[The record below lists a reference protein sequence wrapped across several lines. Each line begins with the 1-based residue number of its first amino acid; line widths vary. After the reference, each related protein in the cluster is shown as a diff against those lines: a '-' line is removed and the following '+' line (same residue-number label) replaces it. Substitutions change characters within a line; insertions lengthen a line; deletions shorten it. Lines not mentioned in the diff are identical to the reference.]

1 MRKFFARVF
10 NLLVISFILA
20 VALWYYAVGVQGPI
34 ITRSFK
40 VQVTP
45 INLAN
50 GVYITNEIGDVTVKA
65 EGSSKVI
72 LGINAS
78 DFTALVNLAGKEEG
92 EYLVPV
98 EVRPPSS
105 SIKIKSV
112 SPAKVKVSLEKI
124 STMKLPII
132 VKFTGKPDPNF
143 VPANPI
149 LTPTEVTLTGPMS
162 RLRNIKSVYV
172 EVNLTGVSKPSTFVL
187 PVMLS
192 VKDDASVDSV
202 QVNPSSCVV
211 KLPGKNPIITKTV
224 PVVPD
229 ISGVPFEGFAVK
241 SVTVDPSVVTL
252 QGSFSDLNGVSSVST
267 VPIDINGITES
278 KKYTVKFTLP
288 DDVEASNRKT
298 ECTVSVSVVPLKKE
312 ALEVPLTVNY
322 DSVKYDV
329 SVSVQTVS
337 VILYGFPD
345 ELKSITGSTVSA
357 LVDVSNFTEGEYD
370 VPVTVRGLPKGSVIA
385 TIVPRTVHL
394 KITKKEATP

>member
-1 MRKFFARVF
+1 MRKFFAKVF
-10 NLLVISFILA
+10 NLGVISFILA
-20 VALWYYAVGVQGPI
+20 ASLWYYAVGVQGPI

-50 GVYITNEIGDVTVKA
+50 GVYITNEIEDVTVKA

-105 SIKIKSV
+105 SIKVKAI
-112 SPAKVKVSLEKI
+112 SPEKVKVSLEKI
-124 STMKLPII
+124 STIKLPII
-132 VKFTGKPDPNF
+132 VKFTGTPDQNF

-172 EVNLTGVSKPSTFVL
+172 EINLTGVSKASTFVL

-192 VKDDASVDSV
+192 VKDNTSVESV

-211 KLPGKNPIITKTV
+211 KLPGKNPTITKTV
-224 PVVPD
+224 PVIPN

-241 SVTVDPSVVTL
+241 SVSVEPSVVTL
-252 QGSFSDLNGVSSVST
+252 KGSFSDLSNVDSVST
-267 VPIDINGITES
+267 NQIDINGITES
-278 KKYTVKFTLP
+278 KKYTAKFVLP
-288 DDVEASNRKT
+288 DNVKVSSGES
-298 ECTVSVSVVPLKKE
+298 ECTVNINIVPLKKE
-312 ALEVPLTVNY
+312 ILKIPLTINY
-322 DSVKYDV
+322 DNVKYDI
-329 SVSVQTVS
+329 SVSVQSVS

-345 ELKSITGSTVSA
+345 ELKNISEQTVSA
-357 LVDVSNFTEGEYD
+357 IIDVSNFTEGEYD

-385 TIVPRTVHL
+385 TVIPHIVHI
-394 KITKKEATP
+394 KITEKGAAP

>member
-1 MRKFFARVF
+1 MRKFFAKVF
-10 NLLVISFILA
+10 NLGVISFILA
-20 VALWYYAVGVQGPI
+20 IALWYYAVGVQGPI
-34 ITRSFK
+34 ITRSFR

-50 GVYITNEIGDVTVKA
+50 GVYITNEIADVTVKA

-124 STMKLPII
+124 STVKLPII
-132 VKFTGKPDPNF
+132 VKFTGVPDENF

-149 LTPTEVTLTGPMS
+149 LTPSEVTLTGPMS
-162 RLRNIKSVYV
+162 KLRNIKNVYV
-172 EVNLTGVSKPSTFVL
+172 EINLTGVSKPSTFVL

-192 VKDDASVDSV
+192 VENNTNVESV
-202 QVNPSSCVV
+202 QVNPASCVV
-211 KLPGKNPIITKTV
+211 KLPGKNPAIAKTV

-229 ISGVPFEGFAVK
+229 ISGVPFDGFAVK
-241 SVTVDPSVVTL
+241 SITVDPSVVTI
-252 QGSFSDLNGVSSVST
+252 QGNFSDLNKINSIST
-267 VPIDINGITES
+267 SKIDINGITES
-278 KKYTVKFTLP
+278 KKYTAKFVLP
-288 DDVEASNRKT
+288 DNVSVSKGET
-298 ECTVSVSVVPLKKE
+298 ECTVNVNIVPLKKE
-312 ALEVPLTVNY
+312 VLKIPLTVNY
-322 DSVKYDV
+322 DNVKYDI
-329 SVSVQTVS
+329 SVSVQSVS

-345 ELKSITGSTVSA
+345 DLKNITKSSVSA
-357 LVDVSNFTEGEYD
+357 LIDVSNFTDGEYD
-370 VPVTVRGLPKGSVIA
+370 VPVVVKGLPQNSVIA
-385 TIVPRTVHL
+385 TVVPRVVHI
-394 KITKKEATP
+394 KITEKGAAP

>member
-1 MRKFFARVF
+1 MRKFFAKVF
-10 NLLVISFILA
+10 NLGVISFILA
-20 VALWYYAVGVQGPI
+20 ASLWYYAVGVQGPI

-50 GVYITNEIGDVTVKA
+50 GVYITNEIEDVTVKA

-105 SIKIKSV
+105 SIKVKAI
-112 SPAKVKVSLEKI
+112 SPEKVKVSLEKI
-124 STMKLPII
+124 STIKLPII
-132 VKFTGKPDPNF
+132 VKFTGTPDKNF

-162 RLRNIKSVYV
+162 RLRNITSVYV
-172 EVNLTGVSKPSTFVL
+172 EINLTGVSKASTFVL

-192 VKDDASVDSV
+192 VKDDTSVESV

-211 KLPGKNPIITKTV
+211 KLLGKNPTIAKTV
-224 PVVPD
+224 PVIPN

-241 SVTVDPSVVTL
+241 SVTVEPSVVTL
-252 QGSFSDLNGVSSVST
+252 QGSFSGLSDINSIST
-267 VPIDINGITES
+267 NPIDISGITES
-278 KKYTVKFTLP
+278 KKYTAKFVLP
-288 DDVEASNRKT
+288 DNVKISGGES
-298 ECTVSVSVVPLKKE
+298 ECTVSVNIVPLKKE
-312 ALEVPLTVNY
+312 VLKIPLTANY
-322 DSVKYDV
+322 DNVKYDI
-329 SVSVQTVS
+329 SVSVQSVS

-345 ELKSITGSTVSA
+345 ELKNMSEQTVSA
-357 LVDVSNFTEGEYD
+357 IVDVSNFTEGEYD
-370 VPVTVRGLPKGSVIA
+370 VPVTVHGLPQGSVIA
-385 TIVPRTVHL
+385 TVVPHIVHI
-394 KITKKEATP
+394 KITEKGAAP

>member
-1 MRKFFARVF
+1 MRKFFAKVF
-10 NLLVISFILA
+10 NLGVISFILA
-20 VALWYYAVGVQGPI
+20 ASLWYYAVGVQGPI

-50 GVYITNEIGDVTVKA
+50 GVYITNEIKDVTVKA

-105 SIKIKSV
+105 SIKVKAV
-112 SPAKVKVSLEKI
+112 SPGKVKVSLEKI
-124 STMKLPII
+124 STIKLPII
-132 VKFTGKPDPNF
+132 VKFTGMPDQNF

-172 EVNLTGVSKPSTFVL
+172 EVNLTGVSKASTFVL

-192 VKDDASVDSV
+192 VKNNASVESV

-211 KLPGKNPIITKTV
+211 KLPGKNPTITKVV
-224 PVVPD
+224 PVIPD

-241 SVTVDPSVVTL
+241 SVSVEPSVVTL
-252 QGSFSDLNGVSSVST
+252 QGSFSDLSNINSVSIK
-267 VPIDINGITES
+267 PIDINGITES
-278 KKYTVKFTLP
+278 KKYTAKFILPSNVK
-288 DDVEASNRKT
+288 VSSGES
-298 ECTVSVSVVPLKKE
+298 ECTVNVNIVPLKKE
-312 ALEVPLTVNY
+312 VLKIPLTVNY
-322 DSVKYDV
+322 DNVKYDI
-329 SVSVQTVS
+329 SVSTQSVS

-345 ELKSITGSTVSA
+345 ELKNISKQAVSA
-357 LVDVSNFTEGEYD
+357 IVDVSNFTKGEYD
-370 VPVTVRGLPKGSVIA
+370 VPIIVRGLPQGSVIA
-385 TIVPRTVHL
+385 TVVPRTVHI
-394 KITKKEATP
+394 KITEKGTLP

>member
-1 MRKFFARVF
+1 MRKFFAKVF
-10 NLLVISFILA
+10 NLGVISFILA
-20 VALWYYAVGVQGPI
+20 VSLWYYAVGVQGPI

-50 GVYITNEIGDVTVKA
+50 GVYITNEIEDVTVKA

-105 SIKIKSV
+105 SIKVKAI
-112 SPAKVKVSLEKI
+112 SPEKVKVSLEKI
-124 STMKLPII
+124 STIKLPII
-132 VKFTGKPDPNF
+132 VKFTGTPDQNF

-172 EVNLTGVSKPSTFVL
+172 EINLTGVSKASTFVL

-192 VKDDASVDSV
+192 VKDDTSVESV

-211 KLPGKNPIITKTV
+211 KLPGKNPTITKTV
-224 PVVPD
+224 PVIPD

-241 SVTVDPSVVTL
+241 SVSVEPSVVTL
-252 QGSFSDLNGVSSVST
+252 QGSFSDLNDINSVST
-267 VPIDINGITES
+267 SPIDISGITES
-278 KKYTVKFTLP
+278 KKYTAKFVLP
-288 DDVEASNRKT
+288 DSVKISSGES
-298 ECTVSVSVVPLKKE
+298 ECTVSVNIVPLKKE
-312 ALEVPLTVNY
+312 VLKIPLTVNY
-322 DSVKYDV
+322 DNVKYDI
-329 SVSVQTVS
+329 SVSVQSVS

-345 ELKSITGSTVSA
+345 ELKNISEQTVSA
-357 LVDVSNFTEGEYD
+357 IVDVSNFTEGEYD
-370 VPVTVRGLPKGSVIA
+370 VPVTVHGLPQGSVIA
-385 TIVPRTVHL
+385 TVVPHIIHI
-394 KITKKEATP
+394 KITEKEAAP